1 MFLASGARGAW
12 IETPSPCARDE
23 SMRVKRNGQRGASVV
38 EFALI
43 LPVLFVLGFGIIEFS
58 IALYDKA
65 MITNASREG
74 ARAGIVFRIPPVT
87 DEEIG
92 EVVNRYV
99 GNHLITFGGPTTATT
114 TVTRNGPNPGDDLK
128 VTVAYTYTFL
138 LIPSFITS
146 FSDGATMAG
155 ETVMRME

>member
-1 MFLASGARGAW
+1 MKLHSR
-12 IETPSPCARDE
+12 
-23 SMRVKRNGQRGASVV
+23 RGASVV

-58 IALYDKA
+58 VALYDKA

-87 DEEIG
+87 DGEIEEI
-92 EVVNRYV
+92 VNRYL
-99 GNHLITFGGPTTATT
+99 GSHLITFGGPTAATT
-114 TVTRNGPNPGDDLK
+114 AVTRNGASPGDELK

-138 LIPSFITS
+138 LIPNLITH
-146 FSDGATMAG
+146 FSEGVAMAG
-155 ETVMRME
+155 ETIMRME

>member
-1 MFLASGARGAW
+1 
-12 IETPSPCARDE
+12 
-23 SMRVKRNGQRGASVV
+23 VKLNDQRGASVV
-38 EFALI
+38 EFALV

-92 EVVNRYV
+92 DVVDRYL
-99 GNHLITFGGPTTATT
+99 GSHLITFGGPTPATT
-114 TVTRNGPNPGDDLK
+114 TVTRNGPSPGDDLK
-128 VTVAYTYTFL
+128 VTVSYTYTFL
-138 LIPSFITS
+138 VVPSFITPLS
-146 FSDGATMAG
+146 GGTAMVG
-155 ETVMRME
+155 ETIMRME